1 MRPSAIRRG
10 LFVCA
15 LAIAPAIAAAAPP
28 APAAAV
34 TATAPGPPVAPAS
47 SATAVP
53 PSSDTASDAK
63 PAVVVWPTLT
73 PVGDLSAQSL
83 HRPQLGAD
91 KDVFERAQELDATL
105 RDAVQ
110 DLGFSLDVS
119 DPGPAP
125 GHARDED
132 LLERASRAAGSPAPD
147 GTPTGTWVVS
157 PRIEPAGGSEFVV
170 RIVAVP
176 PQGREL
182 HVRVE
187 TVAADSVGV
196 RGLVMLRDLLSPTSA
211 ARAVIERE
219 REQAAGGTAQGIMST
234 LRSQGRAVLAVNA
247 GLFGGFSAYS
257 VQRASGSTDPR
268 VLYPLLALGTGVG
281 VGAAL
286 LAADEW
292 DVTTGD
298 AWFVSAGGWWGTTA
312 GWLIVAGHGLQ
323 PSANRF
329 SWGVGGGLIGAG
341 LATFAVTRTAMDDGD
356 GILAHSGGALG
367 LLLGGATE
375 LLYRGSTINFPYIG
389 TGYGAA
395 VGLLAAG
402 TLATRVTV
410 SPSRVLLLDVGVGG
424 GGLIG
429 AALAS
434 PLIFQNVT
442 PGNTR
447 GWLGATIG
455 GAVAGGVVAWL
466 VTRDAP
472 PPKRAAWL
480 DFGRP
485 GGGVIGASPTRQ
497 GDTPIYGIDW
507 SGEW

>member
-1 MRPSAIRRG
+1 VG
-10 LFVCA
+10 DVT
-15 LAIAPAIAAAAPP
+15 AAA
-28 APAAAV
+28 
-34 TATAPGPPVAPAS
+34 
-47 SATAVP
+47 
-53 PSSDTASDAK
+53 
-63 PAVVVWPTLT
+63 
-73 PVGDLSAQSL
+73 L
-83 HRPQLGAD
+83 HRPQLGSD
-91 KDVFERAQELDATL
+91 RDVYEHAQELDATL

-110 DLGFSLDVS
+110 DLGFSLYVS

-132 LLERASRAAGSPAPD
+132 MLERASRAAGSVPAEAAP
-147 GTPTGTWVVS
+147 PGTWVVS
-157 PRIEPAGGSEFVV
+157 PRIESAGGGEFVV
-170 RIVAVP
+170 RIVVVP
-176 PQGREL
+176 PLGREL

-219 REQAAGGTAQGIMST
+219 REQTAGGTSQGIMSP
-234 LRSQGRAVLAVNA
+234 LRSQGRAVLAVNS

-257 VQRASGSTDPR
+257 VQRASGSEDPR

-286 LAADEW
+286 LVADEW

-298 AWFVSAGGWWGTTA
+298 AWFLSAGAWWGAAA
-312 GWLIVAGHGLQ
+312 GFLIVAGHGLQ
-323 PSANRF
+323 PSEDRY

-341 LATFAVTRTAMDDGD
+341 LATFAVTRTTMDDGD

-375 LLYRGSTINFPYIG
+375 LLYRGLTPDRVTPYFG
-389 TGYGAA
+389 TGYGAGL
-395 VGLLAAG
+395 GLLVAG

-410 SPSRVLLLDVGVGG
+410 SPSRVLLIDVGVGG
-424 GGLIG
+424 GALIG

-442 PGNTR
+442 PANTR

-455 GAVAGGVVAWL
+455 GSVAGGVVAWL
-466 VTRDAP
+466 VTRDGTP
-472 PPKRAAWL
+472 SKRAAWL
-480 DFGRP
+480 GGRP
-485 GGGVIGASPTRQ
+485 GGGVIGTSPTRW
-497 GDTPIYGIDW
+497 GDTPIYGLQW